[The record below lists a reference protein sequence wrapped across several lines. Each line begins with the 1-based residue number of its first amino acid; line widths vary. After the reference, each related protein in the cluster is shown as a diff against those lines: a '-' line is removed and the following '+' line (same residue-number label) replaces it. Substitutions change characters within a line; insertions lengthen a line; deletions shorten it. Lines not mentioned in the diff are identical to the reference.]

1 MTDAAAATN
10 WITTSGSTDVQKD
23 INRRYSVECLG
34 EIAAVN
40 CHLRSKYG
48 YTDEGT
54 GEIVT
59 ALGVISPAVD
69 AGDPAGD
76 YRNEPAGRNGR
87 RANLGYYGNT
97 PWATM
102 SASSGLFIFVR

>member
-1 MTDAAAATN
+1 MVKF
-10 WITTSGSTDVQKD
+10 SQ
-23 INRRYSVECLG
+23 SV
-34 EIAAVN
+34 
-40 CHLRSKYG
+40 
-48 YTDEGT
+48 
-54 GEIVT
+54 
-59 ALGVISPAVD
+59 SPAID

-102 SASSGLFIFVR
+102 SAGSGLFIIVR